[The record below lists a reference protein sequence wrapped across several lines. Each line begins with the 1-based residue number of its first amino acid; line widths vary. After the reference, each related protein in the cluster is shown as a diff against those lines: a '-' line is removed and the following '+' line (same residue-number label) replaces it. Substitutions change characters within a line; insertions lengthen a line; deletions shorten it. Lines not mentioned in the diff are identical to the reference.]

1 MEESYNLD
9 FTKLTNLNS
18 IKEFCETRF
27 VEIALGELK
36 MKNHNLKVRFIDP
49 FGNFGVTGLG
59 CFFFFENYMYIL
71 TNDKKYEPF
80 HTANIY
86 DLRDDFEILK
96 ISTEYIVRVIF
107 AGVFTGFI
115 DDKGERIFTG
125 DVVKAK
131 ILKNPTIPSTGGTK
145 RARNLDN
152 ESIASNYET
161 CVNDIFGNYS
171 MIFDNIS
178 LPLSWAT
185 ELKVVGSLFYE
196 LKKQEK
202 EVDIQCLCNSFAQ
215 SRIDRKELNKLIK
228 KSPYFPP
235 VTWQEK
241 AAEIICGENN
251 I

>member
-18 IKEFCETRF
+18 IKEFCETRIA
-27 VEIALGELK
+27 EIALGELK
-36 MKNHNLKVRFIDP
+36 MENHNCKVRYIDQN
-49 FGNFGVTGLG
+49 GKFGVTGLG
-59 CFFFFENYMYIL
+59 CFFFFENCMYIL
-71 TNDKKYEPF
+71 TNDQKYEAF
-80 HTANIY
+80 HNPEIY
-86 DLRDDFEILK
+86 DFRDDFEILRV
-96 ISTEYIVRVIF
+96 STDYIVRVIF

-131 ILKNPTIPSTGGTK
+131 ILRNPTISSTGGTK

-152 ESIASNYET
+152 ESIPSTHET

-171 MIFDNIS
+171 LIFDNIS

-202 EVDIQCLCNSFAQ
+202 EVDIQYLCNSCNQ
-215 SRIDRKELNKLIK
+215 
-228 KSPYFPP
+228 
-235 VTWQEK
+235 
-241 AAEIICGENN
+241 
-251 I
+251 

>member
-1 MEESYNLD
+1 MEEANKQD

-18 IKEFCETRF
+18 IKEFCETRIA
-27 VEIALGELK
+27 EIALGELK
-36 MKNHNLKVRFIDP
+36 MENHNCKVRYIDQN
-49 FGNFGVTGLG
+49 GKFGVTGFG
-59 CFFFFENYMYIL
+59 CFFFFENSMYIL
-71 TNDKKYEPF
+71 TNDQKYEKF
-80 HTANIY
+80 HNSDIY
-86 DLRDDFEILK
+86 NFRDDFEILRV
-96 ISTEYIVRVIF
+96 STDYIVRVIF

-131 ILKNPTIPSTGGTK
+131 ILKNPTTPSTGGTK
-145 RARNLDN
+145 RARNLEN

-171 MIFDNIS
+171 LIFDNIS

-228 KSPYFPP
+228 KSPYLPP

>member
-1 MEESYNLD
+1 MEESKKLD

-18 IKEFCETRF
+18 IKEFCETRIA
-27 VEIALGELK
+27 EIALGELK
-36 MKNHNLKVRFIDP
+36 MENHNCKVRYIDQN
-49 FGNFGVTGLG
+49 GKFGVTGLG
-59 CFFFFENYMYIL
+59 CFFFFENCMYIL
-71 TNDKKYEPF
+71 TNDQKYEIF
-80 HTANIY
+80 HNPEIY
-86 DLRDDFEILK
+86 DFRDDFKILRV
-96 ISTEYIVRVIF
+96 STDYIVRVIF

-152 ESIASNYET
+152 ESIPSTHET

-171 MIFDNIS
+171 LIFDNIS

-196 LKKQEK
+196 LKMQEK
-202 EVDIQCLCNSFAQ
+202 EVDIQYLCNSFAQ

-241 AAEIICGENN
+241 AAELLCGDNN
-251 I
+251 E